1 LAALIAQAVVKKIR
15 PLLGKAADGEGSLFT
30 VNTPVEY
37 LQVSDQWVYE
47 RIQHHEIPYIK
58 MGNFPRFKKSDIHRW
73 LDTLKIPPHNIF
85 LALLGY
91 PAEGTP

>member
-1 LAALIAQAVVKKIR
+1 
-15 PLLGKAADGEGSLFT
+15 
-30 VNTPVEY
+30 
-37 LQVSDQWVYE
+37 
-47 RIQHHEIPYIK
+47 